1 MWHTVCF
8 ECVEIMKVEV
18 HLKSDHAGQD
28 GEWTYSFT
36 LSLTSVL
43 DGSVQS
49 LSGRFNRR
57 NDPLY
62 EAAWTTGAFKIGAEN
77 PTHIG
82 IRSPDRPDRSHS
94 LFCGMY

>member
-43 DGSVQS
+43 DGSV
-49 LSGRFNRR
+49 
-57 NDPLY
+57 
-62 EAAWTTGAFKIGAEN
+62 
-77 PTHIG
+77 
-82 IRSPDRPDRSHS
+82 
-94 LFCGMY
+94 